1 MVTRGGLVPKMLHPN
16 VVRGA
21 ANVASLRR
29 LRHLVHGA
37 IALRRLS
44 KNAAADTPTGNVDL
58 EQSVRARNEMTK
70 RLQRRRQT
78 ELGSLHNIAIRLN
91 SRALAKKHDQGAALL
106 PGNPCF
112 TCLVVEQ
119 MIWFNTTHS
128 FAWAM
133 LSLGGCDESDYWALL
148 LLQSADDESFYTN
161 HPGRMALLLLLHAGS
176 KNLQKIHPE
185 TSGWQLL

>member
-1 MVTRGGLVPKMLHPN
+1 VVTRGGLVPKMLHPN

-78 ELGSLHNIAIRLN
+78 ELGSLHN
-91 SRALAKKHDQGAALL
+91 DQGAALL

-112 TCLVVEQ
+112 KCLVVEQ

-133 LSLGGCDESDYWALL
+133 LSLGGCDESGYWALL